1 MDTDSFVLSFDSQL
15 ENLIEFLK
23 QKKDEFD
30 FSELDNTHQL
40 YNPTNKKVIGKMET
54 ETSPV
59 LVLDSFTA
67 LRSKSY
73 SSSYNNVCGA
83 KQKVETKRKTKRP

>member
-1 MDTDSFVLSFDSQL
+1 
-15 ENLIEFLK
+15 
-23 QKKDEFD
+23 
-30 FSELDNTHQL
+30 
-40 YNPTNKKVIGKMET
+40 MEI

-73 SSSYNNVCGA
+73 SFSFYGFQKA
-83 KQKVETKRKTKRP
+83 KQKDYKTPLKVKITHVVCLCPKQQVQQTIQLDLIYTN

>member
-1 MDTDSFVLSFDSQL
+1 MF
-15 ENLIEFLK
+15 EFL
-23 QKKDEFD
+23 QQSKKID
-30 FSELDNTHQL
+30 FCELDKSHEI
-40 YNPTNKKVIGKMET
+40 YNPINIEVIGKMKI

-73 SSSYNNVCGA
+73 TFSYDSIIQKA
-83 KQKVETKRKTKRP
+83 KQKGIQKNQM